1 MNKNYFYFI
10 LCSLIWGTT
19 WLVIKYQINGPGVFA
34 AVFWRFLIA
43 TILMFIL
50 TFFIKK
56 HNATY
61 SIKYHFVFMLHG
73 LFNFCLN
80 YLLTYEAEKN
90 LNSGLVALTFTLLI
104 YFNMIGLKIFFN
116 KPLSRNVLLG
126 SFLGGAGIYLIFSKE
141 IGLQVFDAQL
151 RNGILVSIIATLFA
165 SFGNMFAYK
174 NHQRGIPVLVFN
186 SYGMFYGT
194 IFTLIFS
201 QFLHASLTIPV
212 TLQFLTPLFYLA
224 VLGTVIAF
232 WAYQNLVGSIGAD
245 RAAYTSIISPLL
257 AVVTASI
264 FENLALTAIMAA
276 GILLCLTGNFIS
288 LKKE

>member
-1 MNKNYFYFI
+1 MNKNSFYFI

-34 AVFWRFLIA
+34 AVFWRFFIA
-43 TILMFIL
+43 TILMFAL
-50 TFFIKK
+50 TFIIKK
-56 HNATY
+56 HNFRY
-61 SIKYHFVFMLHG
+61 SIKYHYVFVLHG

-80 YLLTYEAEKN
+80 YLLTYEAEKY

-116 KPLSRNVLLG
+116 KPLSKKLLLG
-126 SFLGGAGIYLIFSKE
+126 SVLGGAGIYLIFSRE
-141 IGLQVFDAQL
+141 IASQVFDSQL

-174 NHQRGIPVLVFN
+174 NHQRSIPVLVFN
-186 SYGMFYGT
+186 SFGMLYGT
-194 IFTLIFS
+194 IFTFIFS
-201 QFLHASLTIPV
+201 AYFEASLKIPLS
-212 TLQFLTPLFYLA
+212 LQFLTPLIYLSI
-224 VLGTVIAF
+224 LGTVVAF
-232 WAYQNLVGSIGAD
+232 WAYQTLVGSIGAD

-257 AVVTASI
+257 AVMTASL
-264 FENLALTAIMAA
+264 FENLALTSIMMF